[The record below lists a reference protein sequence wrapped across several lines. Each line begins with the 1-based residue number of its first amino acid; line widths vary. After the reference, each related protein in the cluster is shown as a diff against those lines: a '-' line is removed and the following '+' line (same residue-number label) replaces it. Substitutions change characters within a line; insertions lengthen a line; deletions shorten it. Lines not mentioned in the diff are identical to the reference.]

1 MVGFIQVIFLN
12 MKISF
17 FVLGIPWYYYQVTC
31 GFNQYWLKMYNPRF
45 SLIHTHTHTRL
56 NMKLPIFNCFWPEKE
71 HFHNIQ
77 ADMKVSIKWRLN
89 VLIEHKICS
98 LESQPLLK
106 QGMGQLKSKLSK
118 KKKKP
123 SSNLLKYKNYRMN
136 FRKKWKW
143 LWGEIF

>member
-1 MVGFIQVIFLN
+1 MVGFIQVMFLN
-12 MKISF
+12 MKNQF

-31 GFNQYWLKMYNPRF
+31 GFNQYWLKMYNPR
-45 SLIHTHTHTRL
+45 SLSLSLSLSLSHTHTHTHTRL
-56 NMKLPIFNCFWPEKE
+56 NMKLPIFNCFWHEKE

-77 ADMKVSIKWRLN
+77 PDMKVSIKWRLN

-118 KKKKP
+118 KKKT
-123 SSNLLKYKNYRMN
+123 
-136 FRKKWKW
+136 FQ
-143 LWGEIF
+143 